1 MSYRPRLKICGVAN
15 VEDAKLVGSSGADY
29 CGILVNVSV
38 SERSLSLE
46 RACAVAAA
54 SEIPVVILMCEPT
67 VEEAEE
73 VVREIGP
80 SAVQLVC
87 RESPELVKKL
97 KSRLGCDV
105 WKTIH
110 VPPVPGEASPEEY
123 VDAGADAFLVDSVDA
138 SEGFLRLGGT
148 GKVADWDAAAGIV
161 DRVPIPVFLAGG
173 IDPDNVRS
181 AVLEVRPYG
190 IDLASGVEA
199 SKGKKDPDKVRALV
213 DNFNAAVSEIAQD
226 ER

>member
-1 MSYRPRLKICGVAN
+1 MSYRPLLKICGVAN
-15 VEDAKLVGSSGADY
+15 VEDARLVGSSGADY

-38 SERSLSLE
+38 SERSVSLE
-46 RACAVAAA
+46 QAREVAGA

-67 VEEAEE
+67 VEEVEE
-73 VVREIGP
+73 AVQEIGP
-80 SAVQLVC
+80 YAVQLVC
-87 RESPELVKKL
+87 RESPGLVKEL
-97 KSRLGCDV
+97 KYRLGCDV

-110 VPPVPGEASPEEY
+110 VPPVSGEALPEEY
-123 VDAGADAFLVDSVDA
+123 VKAGADAFLVDSSDTN
-138 SEGFLRLGGT
+138 EGVLRLGGT
-148 GKVADWDAAAGIV
+148 GKVADWDAAAGV
-161 DRVPIPVFLAGG
+161 VERAPIPVFLAGG

-213 DNFNAAVSEIAQD
+213 ENFNAAVSEIARD

>member
-15 VEDAKLVGSSGADY
+15 VEDAKLIGTSGADY

-46 RACAVAAA
+46 QACRVAAA
-54 SEIPVVILMCEPT
+54 SVIPVVILMCEPT
-67 VEEAEE
+67 VEEVEE
-73 VVREIGP
+73 AVREIGP

-87 RESPELVKKL
+87 RESPELVREL

-110 VPPVPGEASPEEY
+110 VPPVSGEASPDEY
-123 VDAGADAFLVDSVDA
+123 IKAGADAFLVDSSDT

-161 DRVPIPVFLAGG
+161 ERVPIPVFLAGG

-190 IDLASGVEA
+190 IDLAGGVEA
-199 SKGKKDPDKVRALV
+199 SKGKKDPDKVRELV
-213 DNFNAAVSEIAQD
+213 DNFNAAVSEVARG